1 MVSDDQGAALSADDR
16 GPGQFTVGTR
26 FAGEAHLET
35 FESLQASVPD
45 KLKQHAGLVDLL
57 VVVLDLSSPII
68 EARDIAAMLY
78 GRMTATMP
86 TRDAAPA
93 ASTGV

>member
-1 MVSDDQGAALSADDR
+1 
-16 GPGQFTVGTR
+16 
-26 FAGEAHLET
+26 
-35 FESLQASVPD
+35 VPD